1 MDGIA
6 NVARQQQQAV
16 STEAQ
21 GRATQNVE
29 QQIQQPQQVKQQE
42 SVVKELQKEVSS
54 TETKINSEDQ
64 VKELVDQLNNAMAPM
79 HTNLKFGVDSQDIFF
94 VSVIESQTNKMIRRF
109 PAEQAADFLPKMQE
123 VSGMLFDT
131 KG

>member
-6 NVARQQQQAV
+6 NVARQQQSQV
-16 STEAQ
+16 SSGEAQ
-21 GRATQNVE
+21 GRAA
-29 QQIQQPQQVKQQE
+29 QQVQQPQQVDL
-42 SVVKELQKEVSS
+42 VKEVQKEATS
-54 TETKINSEDQ
+54 TKINSKEQ
-64 VKELVDQLNNAMAPM
+64 VKELVDQLNKALTPM
-79 HTNLKFGVDSQDIFF
+79 NTNIKFGVDSQDVFY
-94 VSVIESQTNKMIRRF
+94 VSVVESETSKLIRRF

>member
-6 NVARQQQQAV
+6 NVARQQQSQV
-16 STEAQ
+16 NSEAQ
-21 GRATQNVE
+21 GRATQV
-29 QQIQQPQQVKQQE
+29 QQQVQQPKQVD
-42 SVVKELQKEVSS
+42 VVKEIQKDVA
-54 TETKINSEDQ
+54 TTDTKINSEEQ
-64 VKELVDQLNNAMAPM
+64 VKDLVKKLNNAMAPM
-79 HTNLKFGVDSQDIFF
+79 NTNIKFGVDSQDVFF
-94 VSVIESQTNKMIRRF
+94 VSVIESETSKLIRRF

>member
-6 NVARQQQQAV
+6 NVARQQQSQV
-16 STEAQ
+16 NSDAQ
-21 GRATQNVE
+21 GSVAQVA
-29 QQIQQPQQVKQQE
+29 QQVQQPKQQN
-42 SVVKELQKEVSS
+42 VVKELQKEVSS
-54 TETKINSEDQ
+54 TDTKINSKEQ
-64 VKELVDQLNNAMAPM
+64 VQDLVKKLNNAMAPM
-79 HTNLKFGVDSQDIFF
+79 NTNIKFGVDSQDVFF
-94 VSVIESQTNKMIRRF
+94 VSVIESETSKLIRRF